1 MKKLILKLGKIPTN
15 SIEFR
20 EGFNKILDNI
30 DSLTQEEQILFAELA
45 QKFIDEDVEKEKG
58 KSK

>member
-30 DSLTQEEQILFAELA
+30 DSLTPEEQILFAELA